1 MKSCPHRR
9 IRPLGEGAV
18 GDVHLCVDVM
28 RRRLVVVKWL
38 RAEVHEGSEA
48 AQRFAREAKLM
59 AGSLFD
65 GVIKVEDFGS
75 DELGRTWMAMEFVDG
90 LSPAAVIG
98 CGDAWGVHRLMVGVG
113 QSLDELHG
121 LGVVHRDLKPDNV
134 LLRNVE
140 GGWEPVIIDL
150 GIAKWLAHEAAT
162 ATGSVFGTP
171 HYMSPEQ
178 FRDTKHVG
186 PATDRYAVA
195 VIGFELLSGELP
207 YDGRSL
213 PALLHQHMEADIPKL
228 SIPVD
233 SGPVARGQTRQ
244 DLQDPS
250 GAKQMAV
257 VPGLDA
263 FMRRA
268 MAKAPADRF
277 GTGREMA
284 AAFRA
289 SAQSDGLWREPTNVE
304 HLFEPL
310 SHPML
315 EITREGQA
323 MGRFDIREGPVVL
336 GRHEA
341 CQYVVASPRMSRLHA
356 CFYTHRGRTWVAD
369 LQSQNGTKYMG
380 RQLTPGVPV
389 PLRMQN
395 EPAPLTLYDQK
406 LQVRVVPT

>member
-1 MKSCPHRR
+1 
-9 IRPLGEGAV
+9 
-18 GDVHLCVDVM
+18 M

-65 GVIKVEDFGS
+65 GVIKVEDYGS
-75 DELGRTWMAMEFVDG
+75 DEFGRTWMAMEFVDG

-98 CGDAWGVHRLMVGVG
+98 RADTWGVHRLMVGVG

-186 PATDRYAVA
+186 PATDRYALA
-195 VIGFELLSGELP
+195 VISFELLTGDLP

-213 PALLHQHMEADIPKL
+213 PELLHQHMEADIPKL
-228 SIPVD
+228 AIPTNA
-233 SGPVARGQTRQ
+233 GPVGRGKT
-244 DLQDPS
+244 
-250 GAKQMAV
+250 AV
-257 VPGLDA
+257 GEHDDAVRSVPRMDE

-268 MAKAPADRF
+268 MAKSPPDRF
-277 GTGREMA
+277 GSGREMA
-284 AAFRA
+284 GAFRDA
-289 SAQSDGLWREPTNVE
+289 AKADELWGDPDSMQP
-304 HLFEPL
+304 LFDPL
-310 SHPML
+310 ERPVL
-315 EITREGQA
+315 ELTRTGETPR
-323 MGRFDIREGPVVL
+323 RFDIREGPVVL

-341 CQYVVASPRMSRLHA
+341 CQLVVTSPRMSRLHA
-356 CFYTHRGRTWVAD
+356 CFYTHRGRTWIAD
-369 LQSQNGTKYMG
+369 LQSQNGTKYQG

-389 PLRMQN
+389 PLRADGEAAN
-395 EPAPLTLYDQK
+395 LTLYDQEID
-406 LQVRVVPT
+406 VRVLPT